1 MISVDKVLS
10 KFGLMRESEAKA
22 RTNALV
28 SSYVSARGSTALMP
42 EKPYSQLV
50 DAYRSW
56 VYTCIDKIA
65 KSVAMVPLRLFVY
78 RRKGVKVVD
87 LSWRSSY
94 KALPKNGE
102 RKYFLK
108 EMGLEREEI
117 FDHPFL
123 TLINH
128 PNSFMT
134 RFMLWYETMIRL
146 ELGGLCGWLKVMNG
160 LRIPSQIWPL
170 PLTKYARLV
179 PKVSSKLDLEY
190 WDYRDG
196 EVAQQFKPDEVL
208 LIKYPNPASPFM
220 PMSPLMAQA
229 YPYDIDLFL
238 MEQQKA
244 LFEHG
249 AMPGLHLTTEQKLG
263 TEQVKELK
271 ELIDSQFAGA
281 VKSGETL
288 ITHSG
293 LKAEKLGMTGREAM
307 IKEVARYAR
316 DKLITGFD
324 LSPGKLGLVEDVNRA
339 NMEALNETF
348 ILECLLP
355 RCMMIEEVMETFF
368 LPTYDEGLTCDFD
381 LPDYGDKAI
390 RILERQSNLNTLY
403 SSINEERALEGR
415 EPVPWGDK
423 PWVSFTMTQVGATPP
438 TSAPPAKLFKAMD
451 NDFWTDEKKNIAWK
465 LFVQRSEVL
474 ERILIEPLRTYF
486 NLQREEVIGRLSER
500 GKAVVGQYS
509 GWSRARV
516 EAHLKENKTVQDI
529 NINKKIEQE
538 RIKQLALPLIRE
550 IMKKTGDARIHDLL
564 ESIKVAVDF
573 NVNDPAVLK
582 WLGGRMRQFSS
593 EVTGTTFDDI
603 EAILRQGFTEGQPVV
618 AIAQTLAEKFES
630 YDKYRAPLI
639 ARTETIA
646 AMNQADLES
655 VSQTGLEDQLLKHWL
670 TAGDER
676 VRESHQIA
684 GQTYLDGIEM
694 DEDFKVG
701 QDQMSAPG
709 DGKLA
714 EENINCRCTLYYTEK
729 GE

>member
-22 RTNALV
+22 KTSALV
-28 SSYVSARGSTALMP
+28 SSYVSARGSTTLMP

-108 EMGLEREEI
+108 EMGLDREEI
-117 FDHPFL
+117 FNHPFL

-146 ELGGLCGWLKVMNG
+146 ELGGLCGWLKIMNG

-170 PLTKYARLV
+170 PLTKYARLT

-196 EVAQQFKPDEVL
+196 EVVQQFKPDEIL
-208 LIKYPNPASPFM
+208 LFKYPNPASPFM
-220 PMSPLMAQA
+220 PMSPLMAQT

-238 MEQQKA
+238 MQQQKA

-249 AMPGLHLTTEQKLG
+249 AMPGLHLTTEQRLG

-271 ELIDSQFAGA
+271 ELIDAQFAGA

-324 LSPGKLGLVEDVNRA
+324 LSPGKLGLVEDINRA
-339 NMEALNETF
+339 NMEALNETY
-348 ILECLLP
+348 ILECLFP

-381 LPDYGDKAI
+381 LPEYGDKAI
-390 RILERQSNLNTLY
+390 KILERQTNLNTLY

-438 TSAPPAKLFKAMD
+438 TPVPPAKLFKAMD
-451 NDFWTDEKKNIAWK
+451 RDFWTDEKKDIAWK

-474 ERILIEPLRTYF
+474 EMILVGPLRTYF
-486 NLQREEVIGRLSER
+486 DLQKEEVIGRLSER

-509 GWSRARV
+509 GWSKGKV
-516 EAHLKENKTVQDI
+516 EAHFKENRTAQDI

-538 RIKQLALPLIRE
+538 RIKQLALPLVRE
-550 IMKKTGDARIHDLL
+550 IMKITGDARIHDLL

-582 WLGGRMRQFSS
+582 WLGGRMRQFSK

-603 EAILRQGFTEGQPVV
+603 EAILRQGFTEGQPV
-618 AIAQTLAEKFES
+618 ATIAQTLSEKFES

-676 VRESHQIA
+676 VRESHQVA
-684 GQTYLDGIEM
+684 GQIYLDGIEI
-694 DEDFKVG
+694 DEDFRVG
-701 QDQMSAPG
+701 LDQMSAPG

-714 EENINCRCTLYYTEK
+714 EENISCRCTLYYTEK
-729 GE
+729 TD